1 MNYKEIRKALESLTD
16 KERYLLTMAF
26 VNKLNDDLEGN
37 FRLLAETQRDIEDSF
52 GMTNERESDVELP
65 DDFGMIRED

>member
-16 KERYLLTMAF
+16 KERYELTMAF
-26 VNKLNDDLEGN
+26 VNKLNEDLEGN

-52 GMTNERESDVELP
+52 GMTNERGSDVELP
-65 DDFGMIRED
+65 DDFGMTRD

>member
-1 MNYKEIRKALESLTD
+1 MNYKEFRKALESLTD

-52 GMTNERESDVELP
+52 GMTNERGSDIELP
-65 DDFGMIRED
+65 DNFGMTRED

>member
-1 MNYKEIRKALESLTD
+1 MNYKEFRKALESLTD

-26 VNKLNDDLEGN
+26 MDKLNEDLEGN

-65 DDFGMIRED
+65 DNFGMTRED

>member
-1 MNYKEIRKALESLTD
+1 MNYKEFRKALESLTD

-52 GMTNERESDVELP
+52 GMTNERESGVELP
-65 DDFGMIRED
+65 DDFGMTRED

>member
-1 MNYKEIRKALESLTD
+1 MNYKEFRKALESLTD
-16 KERYLLTMAF
+16 EERYLLTMAF

-52 GMTNERESDVELP
+52 GMTNERESDIELP
-65 DDFGMIRED
+65 DNFGMTRED

>member
-1 MNYKEIRKALESLTD
+1 MNYKEFRKALESLTD

-52 GMTNERESDVELP
+52 GMTNERESGVELP
-65 DDFGMIRED
+65 TDFGMTRED

>member
-1 MNYKEIRKALESLTD
+1 MNYKEFRKALESLTD
-16 KERYLLTMAF
+16 EERYLLTMTF
-26 VNKLNDDLEGN
+26 VNKLNEDLEGN

-65 DDFGMIRED
+65 DDFGMTRED

>member
-1 MNYKEIRKALESLTD
+1 MNYKEFRKALESLTD
-16 KERYLLTMAF
+16 EERYLLTMTF

-65 DDFGMIRED
+65 DNFGMTRED